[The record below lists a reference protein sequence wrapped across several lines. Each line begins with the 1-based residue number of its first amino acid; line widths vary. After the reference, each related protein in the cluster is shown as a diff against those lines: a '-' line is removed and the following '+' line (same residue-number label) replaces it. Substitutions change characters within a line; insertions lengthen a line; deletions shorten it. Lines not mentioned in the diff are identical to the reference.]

1 MNRPV
6 GLGEALLHSAIWQ
19 GLWVWLVWAGGR
31 DDAGMP
37 LAVAGVVI
45 AAAAWR
51 AGAGWWR
58 LLVLCAVGLACGLV
72 VDGVLGGTRLVAYGQ
87 TAPAP
92 LAPPWILALWV
103 LFAAALALP
112 LRRVLTSP
120 AIAVVAGL
128 VGGPLAYL
136 GGAALGATAFPSG
149 ERIGLIAVALG
160 FAGATPVIVWCANR
174 LLPLPHR
181 GA

>member
-1 MNRPV
+1 MSRPV

-31 DDAGMP
+31 DDAGLP
-37 LAVAGVVI
+37 LAIVVMVI

-51 AGAGWWR
+51 SGTDWWR

-72 VDGVLGGTRLVAYGQ
+72 VDGVLGGSRLVAYGHA
-87 TAPAP
+87 APGL

-112 LRRVLTSP
+112 LRRVLTRP
-120 AIAVVAGL
+120 FIAALAGL

-149 ERIGLIAVALG
+149 ERIGLAAVALG
-160 FAGATPVIVWCANR
+160 FGIATPVIVHYANR
-174 LLPLPHR
+174 LLPPPTT
-181 GA
+181 